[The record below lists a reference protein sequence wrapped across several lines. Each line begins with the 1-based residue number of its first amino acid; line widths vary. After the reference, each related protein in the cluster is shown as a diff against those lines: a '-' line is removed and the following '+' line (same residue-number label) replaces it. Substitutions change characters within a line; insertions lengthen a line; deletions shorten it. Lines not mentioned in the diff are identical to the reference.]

1 MNSKIT
7 EKIKSDEIL
16 AKIIAQFDN
25 EIYLVGGAVRDFL
38 LDKKTYDRDLIVLD
52 EDARV
57 FAIKLS
63 EFLDATFVPLD
74 EENKIYRIVLPDKV
88 NYIDVTN
95 PIENSL
101 ERDLMRRDLTI
112 NSIAVNLKTFEVVD
126 LCGGITDLQH
136 GVLDCIN
143 TQNFV
148 DDPLRLLRVYRFQAL
163 YGFELSHQVIE
174 AACKYSDLILNP
186 AQERINYEIIKLFS
200 GPFAY
205 KALLNMDKTWILE
218 KIFPFVKELK
228 QVPKNTHH
236 HLDLFHHSIEAV
248 KQLSGIYANS
258 SPEIKEHMNMVDF
271 GGASRIAHLKLAAF
285 MHDIGKFSTWTI
297 EEDTGRH
304 RFIKHDDVGAK
315 MAYQLL
321 KRMSFSN
328 KQIDYISTIVKNHI
342 YPSQVMASP
351 EVNDKVMMRYI
362 RKMNEN
368 SIDNILLAQADRL
381 SARGEAVSDEIV
393 ENNITN
399 LNRLM
404 KFYLDVRDTLEPLP
418 KLLDGKEVMQ
428 ILDISPSPKL
438 GEIIEA
444 LHEAQVS
451 GDVLDKNTAIKFV
464 KDFYHKMLHS

>member
-7 EKIKSDEIL
+7 EKVRSDEIL

-38 LDKKTYDRDLIVLD
+38 LGKRTYDRDLIVLD
-52 EDARV
+52 EDARA
-57 FAIKLS
+57 FAVELS
-63 EFLDATFVPLD
+63 KFLDATFVPLD
-74 EENKIYRIVLPDKV
+74 EENKIYRLVMSDKI

-112 NSIAVNLKTFEVVD
+112 NSIAVNLKTFEVID

-143 TQNFV
+143 VQNFE

-174 AACKYSDLILNP
+174 AACKYSDMVVKP
-186 AQERINYEIIKLFS
+186 AQERITCEIIKLFS

-236 HLDLFHHSIEAV
+236 HLDLFHHSIETV

-258 SPEIKEHMNMVDF
+258 SPEIKEHMNRIDF

-315 MAYQLL
+315 MTYQLL

-328 KQIDYISTIVKNHI
+328 KQIDYIASMVKNHI
-342 YPSQVMASP
+342 YPSQVVASP

-362 RKMNEN
+362 RKMSNN

-381 SARGEAVSDEIV
+381 SARGEAVTDEIV
-393 ENNITN
+393 ENNINN

-404 KFYLDVRDTLEPLP
+404 QFYLDVRETLEPLP

-428 ILDISPSPKL
+428 ILNIPPSPKL
-438 GEIIEA
+438 GEIMDA
-444 LHEAQVS
+444 LHEAQIS
-451 GDVLDKNTAIKFV
+451 GDVVDKNMAIEFIKNYSW
-464 KDFYHKMLHS
+464 KL

>member
-7 EKIKSDEIL
+7 EKVRSDEIL

-38 LDKKTYDRDLIVLD
+38 LGKRTYDRDLIVLD
-52 EDARV
+52 EDARA
-57 FAIKLS
+57 FAVELS
-63 EFLDATFVPLD
+63 KFLDATFVPLD
-74 EENKIYRIVLPDKV
+74 EENKIYRLVMSDKI

-112 NSIAVNLKTFEVVD
+112 NSIAVNLKTFEVID

-143 TQNFV
+143 VQNFE

-174 AACKYSDLILNP
+174 AACKYSDMVVKP
-186 AQERINYEIIKLFS
+186 AQERITCEIIKLFS

-236 HLDLFHHSIEAV
+236 HLDLFHHSIETV

-258 SPEIKEHMNMVDF
+258 SPEIKEHMNRIDF

-315 MAYQLL
+315 MTYQLL

-328 KQIDYISTIVKNHI
+328 KQIDYIASMVKNHI
-342 YPSQVMASP
+342 YPSQVVASP

-362 RKMNEN
+362 RKMSNN

-381 SARGEAVSDEIV
+381 SARGEAVTDEIV
-393 ENNITN
+393 ENNINN

-404 KFYLDVRDTLEPLP
+404 QFYLDVRDTLEPLP

-428 ILDISPSPKL
+428 ILNIPPSPKL
-438 GEIIEA
+438 GVIMDA
-444 LHEAQVS
+444 LHEAQIS
-451 GDVLDKNTAIKFV
+451 GDVVDKNMAIEFI
-464 KDFYHKMLHS
+464 KDFHRNT

>member
-7 EKIKSDEIL
+7 EKVRSDEIL

-38 LDKKTYDRDLIVLD
+38 LGKRTYDRDLIVLD
-52 EDARV
+52 EDARA
-57 FAIKLS
+57 FAVELS
-63 EFLDATFVPLD
+63 KFLDATFVPLD
-74 EENKIYRIVLPDKV
+74 EENKIYRLVMSDKI

-112 NSIAVNLKTFEVVD
+112 NSIAVNLKTFEVID

-143 TQNFV
+143 VQNFE

-174 AACKYSDLILNP
+174 AACKYSDMVVKP
-186 AQERINYEIIKLFS
+186 AQERITCEIIKLFS

-236 HLDLFHHSIEAV
+236 HLDLFHHSIETV

-258 SPEIKEHMNMVDF
+258 SPEIKEHMNRIDF

-315 MAYQLL
+315 MTYQLL

-328 KQIDYISTIVKNHI
+328 KQIDYIASMVKNHI
-342 YPSQVMASP
+342 YPSQVVASP
-351 EVNDKVMMRYI
+351 EINDKVMMRYI
-362 RKMNEN
+362 RKMSNN

-381 SARGEAVSDEIV
+381 SARGEAVTDEIV
-393 ENNITN
+393 ENNINN

-404 KFYLDVRDTLEPLP
+404 QFYLDVRETLEPLP
-418 KLLDGKEVMQ
+418 KLLDGKKVMQ
-428 ILDISPSPKL
+428 ILNIPPSPKL
-438 GEIIEA
+438 GEIMDA
-444 LHEAQVS
+444 LHEAQIS
-451 GDVLDKNTAIKFV
+451 GDVVDKNMAIEFIKNYSW
-464 KDFYHKMLHS
+464 KL

>member
-7 EKIKSDEIL
+7 EKVRSDEIL

-38 LDKKTYDRDLIVLD
+38 LGKRTYDRDLIVLD
-52 EDARV
+52 EDARA
-57 FAIKLS
+57 FAVELS
-63 EFLDATFVPLD
+63 KFLDATFVPLD
-74 EENKIYRIVLPDKV
+74 EENKIYRLVMSDKI

-112 NSIAVNLKTFEVVD
+112 NSIAVNLKTFEVID

-143 TQNFV
+143 VQNFE

-174 AACKYSDLILNP
+174 AACKYSDMVVKP
-186 AQERINYEIIKLFS
+186 AQERITCEIIKLFS

-236 HLDLFHHSIEAV
+236 HLDLFHHSIETV

-258 SPEIKEHMNMVDF
+258 SPEIKEHMNRIDF

-315 MAYQLL
+315 MTYQLL

-328 KQIDYISTIVKNHI
+328 KQIDYIASMVKNHI
-342 YPSQVMASP
+342 YPSQVVASP

-362 RKMNEN
+362 RKMSNN

-381 SARGEAVSDEIV
+381 SARGEAVTDEIV
-393 ENNITN
+393 ENNINN

-404 KFYLDVRDTLEPLP
+404 QFYLDVRETLEPLP

-428 ILDISPSPKL
+428 ILNIPPSPKL
-438 GEIIEA
+438 GEIMDA
-444 LHEAQVS
+444 LHEAQIS
-451 GDVLDKNTAIKFV
+451 GDVVDKNMAIEFI
-464 KDFYHKMLHS
+464 KDFHRNT

>member
-7 EKIKSDEIL
+7 EKVRSDEIL

-38 LDKKTYDRDLIVLD
+38 LGKRTYDRDLIVLD
-52 EDARV
+52 EDARA
-57 FAIKLS
+57 FAVELS
-63 EFLDATFVPLD
+63 KFLDATFVPLD
-74 EENKIYRIVLPDKV
+74 EENKIYRLVMSDKI

-112 NSIAVNLKTFEVVD
+112 NSIAVNLKTFEVID

-143 TQNFV
+143 VQNFE

-174 AACKYSDLILNP
+174 AACKYSDMVVKP
-186 AQERINYEIIKLFS
+186 AQERITCEIIKLFS

-236 HLDLFHHSIEAV
+236 HLDLFHHSIETV

-258 SPEIKEHMNMVDF
+258 SPEIKEHMNRIDF

-315 MAYQLL
+315 MTYQLL

-328 KQIDYISTIVKNHI
+328 KQIDYIASMVKNHI
-342 YPSQVMASP
+342 YPSQVVASP
-351 EVNDKVMMRYI
+351 EINDKVMMRYI
-362 RKMNEN
+362 RKMSNN

-381 SARGEAVSDEIV
+381 SARGEAVTDEIV
-393 ENNITN
+393 ENNINN

-404 KFYLDVRDTLEPLP
+404 QFYLDVRETLEPLP

-428 ILDISPSPKL
+428 ILNIPPSPKL
-438 GEIIEA
+438 GEIMDA
-444 LHEAQVS
+444 LHEAQIS
-451 GDVLDKNTAIKFV
+451 GDVVDKNMAIEFIKNYSW
-464 KDFYHKMLHS
+464 KL

>member
-7 EKIKSDEIL
+7 EKVRSDEIL

-38 LDKKTYDRDLIVLD
+38 LGKRTYDRDLIVLD
-52 EDARV
+52 EDARA
-57 FAIKLS
+57 FAVELS
-63 EFLDATFVPLD
+63 KFLDATFVPLD
-74 EENKIYRIVLPDKV
+74 EENKIYRLVMSDKI

-112 NSIAVNLKTFEVVD
+112 NSIAVNLKTFEVID

-143 TQNFV
+143 VQNFE

-174 AACKYSDLILNP
+174 AACKYSDMVVKP
-186 AQERINYEIIKLFS
+186 AQERITCEIIKLFS

-236 HLDLFHHSIEAV
+236 HLDLFHHSIETV

-258 SPEIKEHMNMVDF
+258 SPEIKEHMNRIDF

-315 MAYQLL
+315 MTYQLL

-328 KQIDYISTIVKNHI
+328 KQIDYIASMVKNHI
-342 YPSQVMASP
+342 YPSQVVASP

-362 RKMNEN
+362 RKMSNN

-381 SARGEAVSDEIV
+381 SARGEAVTDEIV
-393 ENNITN
+393 ENNINN

-404 KFYLDVRDTLEPLP
+404 HFYLDVRETLEPLP

-428 ILDISPSPKL
+428 ILNIPPSPKL
-438 GEIIEA
+438 GEIMDA
-444 LHEAQVS
+444 LHEAQIS
-451 GDVLDKNTAIKFV
+451 GDVVDKNMAIEFIKNYSW
-464 KDFYHKMLHS
+464 KL

>member
-7 EKIKSDEIL
+7 EKVRSDEIL

-38 LDKKTYDRDLIVLD
+38 LGKTTYDRDLIVLD
-52 EDARV
+52 EDARE
-57 FAIKLS
+57 FALKLS
-63 EFLDATFVPLD
+63 EFLNATFVPLD
-74 EENKIYRIVLPDKV
+74 EENKIYRLVLSDKL
-88 NYIDVTN
+88 NYIDVTS

-112 NSIAVNLKTFEVVD
+112 NSIAVNLKTFEVID

-143 TQNFV
+143 VQNFE

-174 AACKYSDLILNP
+174 AACKYSDMVVKP
-186 AQERINYEIIKLFS
+186 AQERITCEIIKLFS

-236 HLDLFHHSIEAV
+236 HLDLFHHSIETV

-258 SPEIKEHMNMVDF
+258 SPEIKEHMNRIDF

-315 MAYQLL
+315 MTYQLL

-328 KQIDYISTIVKNHI
+328 KQIDYIASMVKNHI
-342 YPSQVMASP
+342 YPSQVVASP

-362 RKMNEN
+362 RKMSNN

-381 SARGEAVSDEIV
+381 SARGEAVTDEIV
-393 ENNITN
+393 ENNINN

-404 KFYLDVRDTLEPLP
+404 QFYLDVRDTLEPLP

-428 ILDISPSPKL
+428 ILNIPPSPKL
-438 GEIIEA
+438 GVIMDV
-444 LHEAQVS
+444 LHEAQIS
-451 GDVLDKNTAIKFV
+451 GDVVDKNMAIEFIKNYSW
-464 KDFYHKMLHS
+464 KL

>member
-7 EKIKSDEIL
+7 EKVRSDEIL

-38 LDKKTYDRDLIVLD
+38 LGKRTYDRDLIVLD
-52 EDARV
+52 EDARA
-57 FAIKLS
+57 FAVELS
-63 EFLDATFVPLD
+63 KFLDATFVPLD
-74 EENKIYRIVLPDKV
+74 EENKIYRLVMSDKI

-112 NSIAVNLKTFEVVD
+112 NSIAVNLKTFEVID

-143 TQNFV
+143 VQNFE
-148 DDPLRLLRVYRFQAL
+148 DDPLRLLRGYRFQAL

-174 AACKYSDLILNP
+174 AACKYSDMVVKP
-186 AQERINYEIIKLFS
+186 AQERITYEIIKLFS

-236 HLDLFHHSIEAV
+236 HLDLFHHSIETV

-258 SPEIKEHMNMVDF
+258 SPEIKEHMNRIDF

-315 MAYQLL
+315 MTYQLL

-328 KQIDYISTIVKNHI
+328 KQIDYIASMVKNHI
-342 YPSQVMASP
+342 YPSQVVASP

-362 RKMNEN
+362 RKMSNN

-381 SARGEAVSDEIV
+381 SARGEAVTDEIV
-393 ENNITN
+393 ENNINN

-404 KFYLDVRDTLEPLP
+404 QFYLDVRDTLEPLP

-428 ILDISPSPKL
+428 ILNIPPSPKL
-438 GEIIEA
+438 GVIMDA
-444 LHEAQVS
+444 LHEAQIS
-451 GDVLDKNTAIKFV
+451 GDVVDKNMAIEFI
-464 KDFYHKMLHS
+464 KDFHRNT